1 MLTPSQV
8 SQSPNVLSMVVPA
21 YSFENQMRW
30 DGTLMAGSSTSNTI
44 QTFDYYGKPSDSK
57 NDNND

>member
-1 MLTPSQV
+1 
-8 SQSPNVLSMVVPA
+8 MVVPA